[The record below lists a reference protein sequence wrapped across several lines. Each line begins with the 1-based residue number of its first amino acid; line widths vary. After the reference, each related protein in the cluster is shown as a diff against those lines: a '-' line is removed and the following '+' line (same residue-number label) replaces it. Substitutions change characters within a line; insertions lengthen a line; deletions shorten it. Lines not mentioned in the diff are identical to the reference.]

1 MVNYQSPQPRDTANL
16 RNWIENT
23 GCLARE
29 ETAYLGSDDDLL
41 CVAIQSESLLVR
53 LELLL
58 ERLWIFW
65 CEYVGRVSRSFP
77 AVIRTGAYYDDVGY

>member
-1 MVNYQSPQPRDTANL
+1 M

-29 ETAYLGSDDDLL
+29 ETAYLDSDEDLL

-58 ERLWIFW
+58 ERLLIFW
-65 CEYVGRVSRSFP
+65 CEYVGRVSRSFL
-77 AVIRTGAYYDDVGY
+77 AVILVGAYYNDEGY